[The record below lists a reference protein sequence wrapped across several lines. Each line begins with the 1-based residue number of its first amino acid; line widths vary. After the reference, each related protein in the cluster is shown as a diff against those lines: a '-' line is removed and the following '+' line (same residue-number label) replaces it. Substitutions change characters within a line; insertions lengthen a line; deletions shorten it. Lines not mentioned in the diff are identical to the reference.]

1 MTIEDEST
9 GRRGITPS
17 QTVGPFFHYCLTP
30 KAYGYAE
37 VVTND
42 LLTEDAAGERIRI
55 EGRVFD
61 GDGQPVPDAM
71 IEIWQA
77 DGQGRYAHPAD
88 RRSLPNTRFKGFG
101 RSDCDGE
108 GRYRF
113 TTLKPGPVPGPNGRV
128 QAPHI
133 NVGVF
138 ARGVLNRL
146 FTRIYFED
154 EPGNVGDPI
163 LALVP
168 EDARATLVARRTGQ
182 GGEPTYTFDIHL
194 QGKNETVFFEA

>member
-1 MTIEDEST
+1 MTTETTST
-9 GRRGITPS
+9 SGRGLTPS

-30 KAYGYAE
+30 AAYGYPE

-88 RRSLPNTRFKGFG
+88 AGARLNTRFKGFG
-101 RSDCDGE
+101 RAECDAE

-113 TTLKPGPVPGPNGRV
+113 TTVKPGPVPGPNGRA

-154 EPGNVGDPI
+154 EAGNASDPI
-163 LALVP
+163 FALVP
-168 EDARATLVARRTGQ
+168 EEARGTLIARRSGAAA
-182 GGEPTYTFDIHL
+182 YTFDIHL
-194 QGKNETVFFEA
+194 QGTNETVFFEA